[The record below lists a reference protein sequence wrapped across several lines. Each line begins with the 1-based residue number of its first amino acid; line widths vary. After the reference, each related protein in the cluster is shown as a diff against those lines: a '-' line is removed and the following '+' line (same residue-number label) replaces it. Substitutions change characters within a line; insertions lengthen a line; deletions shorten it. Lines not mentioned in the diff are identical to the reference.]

1 MGLKEL
7 IDALGG
13 DEQVGIKEEIIELRY
28 FDKADHLE
36 RSLAH
41 QPNHSKHFHGQSSLP
56 IVPPGPNN
64 SARLNHEWSVSH
76 RPIVSSRKNKGS

>member
-7 IDALGG
+7 MDALGG
-13 DEQVGIKEEIIELRY
+13 DEIINNNIEIKELEY
-28 FDKADHLE
+28 FDKVHHLQ
-36 RSLAH
+36 RSLVH